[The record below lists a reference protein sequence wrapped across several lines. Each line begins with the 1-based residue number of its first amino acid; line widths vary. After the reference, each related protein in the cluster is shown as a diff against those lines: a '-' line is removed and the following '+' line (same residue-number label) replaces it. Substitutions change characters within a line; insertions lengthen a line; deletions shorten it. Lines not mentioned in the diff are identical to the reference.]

1 MTRLFGLDNHPVIR
15 AMIRPAPLPAMQKG
29 NGIVIRRL
37 KQFVRALSILAAI
50 SSLSAPG
57 SLAFAAY
64 PERPVTLVVPFSAG
78 GPTDI
83 LARILAASMS
93 RTLGQT
99 VVVES
104 RPGAGGTRAPE
115 LVARAKPDGYTF
127 LIHHNGMA
135 TAPALYRKLRY
146 DPLADFDYV
155 GLTVDMPMTLV
166 GRKDLPPSTV
176 KDLFTYLDKNGPQV
190 NLAHVGPGSVSH
202 LCSMVLRKA
211 LGLELTA
218 VSFQGTG
225 PALVALEGG
234 HVDLLCDQTSQTLP
248 HAKAGK
254 IKLYATTTR
263 ARIPALPATP
273 TLQESGLKDLEV
285 IVWHGIYAPKGTPRE
300 AIDKFNAALRAALK
314 DPAVAPRVAELG
326 GQIVPESR
334 QTPAALRDW
343 LKAEIEKWTPVIR
356 ASGSYLD

>member
-1 MTRLFGLDNHPVIR
+1 MTRRIVNSLR
-15 AMIRPAPLPAMQKG
+15 AVAAVLLAGTLPATAQT
-29 NGIVIRRL
+29 
-37 KQFVRALSILAAI
+37 
-50 SSLSAPG
+50 
-57 SLAFAAY
+57 Y
-64 PERPVTLVVPFSAG
+64 PERPIALVVPFSAG

-83 LARILAASMS
+83 LARILAGSMS
-93 RTLGQT
+93 RTLGET
-99 VVVES
+99 VVVET

-115 LVARAKPDGYTF
+115 LVAGAKPDGYTF

-146 DPLADFDYV
+146 DPLADFEYV
-155 GLTVDMPMTLV
+155 GLTVDMPMTVV
-166 GRKDLPPSTV
+166 GRKDLAPDNV
-176 KDLFTYLDKNGPQV
+176 KDLFAYLEKNGTQV

-211 LGLELTA
+211 LGIELTSVA
-218 VSFQGTG
+218 FQGTG
-225 PALVALEGG
+225 PALIALEGG

-263 ARIPALPATP
+263 TRLPALAGTP
-273 TLQESGLKDLEV
+273 TLQESGLKNFEV
-285 IVWHGIYAPKGTPRE
+285 IVWHGIYAPKGTPPE
-300 AIDKFNAALRAALK
+300 IVATFGGALKAALR
-314 DPAVAPRVAELG
+314 DPVVMARVTELG

-334 QTPAALRDW
+334 QTPAGLRDW

>member
-1 MTRLFGLDNHPVIR
+1 MTRRIVKSLHAVAAVLLAVS
-15 AMIRPAPLPAMQKG
+15 LPA
-29 NGIVIRRL
+29 
-37 KQFVRALSILAAI
+37 AAQT
-50 SSLSAPG
+50 
-57 SLAFAAY
+57 Y
-64 PERPVTLVVPFSAG
+64 PERPIALVVPFSAG

-93 RTLGQT
+93 RTLGKT
-99 VVVES
+99 VVVEV

-115 LVARAKPDGYTF
+115 LVAGAKPDGYTF

-146 DPLADFDYV
+146 DPLADFEYV

-166 GRKDLPPSTV
+166 ARKDLPPN
-176 KDLFTYLDKNGPQV
+176 DIRALFAYLANKGSQV

-211 LGLELTA
+211 LGVELTA
-218 VSFQGTG
+218 VAFPGTG

-234 HVDLLCDQTSQTLP
+234 HVDLLCDQTSQTLA

-263 ARIPALPATP
+263 ARLPALSGTP
-273 TLQESGLKDLEV
+273 TLHEAGLKNFEV
-285 IVWHGIYAPKGTPRE
+285 IVWHGVYAPRGTPPE
-300 AIDKFNAALRAALK
+300 ITAAFGKALKAALK
-314 DPAVAPRVAELG
+314 DPAVVARVTALG
-326 GQIVPESR
+326 GQIVDESK
-334 QTPAALRDW
+334 QSPAALREW
-343 LKAEIEKWTPVIR
+343 LKSEIDKWAPVIR